1 MYLGN
6 ASESKIFSFE
16 SSYRIVYLAACWHAR
31 QAGDYWGLLIRGTC
45 QIQAANYFVVL
56 IEDYPWLRSAVG
68 GPISSMN
75 IARFQCGNV
84 GERVTGHALET
95 FTLFDSKRRVGVV
108 VYSCFGDATGDT
120 TAVLIAVATFDKYY
134 EAHNRNYYA

>member
-1 MYLGN
+1 MHLGN

-31 QAGDYWGLLIRGTC
+31 QVGDYRGLLIRSAC

-56 IEDYPWLRSAVG
+56 TEDYPWLRSTIG

-84 GERVTGHALET
+84 GERVTGHALEI
-95 FTLFDSKRRVGVV
+95 FALFNNKRRVGVV

-120 TAVLIAVATFDKYY
+120 AAVLIAVATFDKCYN
-134 EAHNRNYYA
+134 AHNRYYYA